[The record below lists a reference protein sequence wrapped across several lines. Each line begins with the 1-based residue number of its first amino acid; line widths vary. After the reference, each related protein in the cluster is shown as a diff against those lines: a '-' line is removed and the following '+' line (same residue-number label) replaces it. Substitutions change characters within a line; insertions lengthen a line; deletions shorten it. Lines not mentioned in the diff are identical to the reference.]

1 MILEIDGGYS
11 GIRYSACHFIP
22 RHEKCS
28 RLHGHSYIVRLRL
41 EGDIGAEGMIMDFV
55 VLKKELKAIIEELD
69 HKVLLPTRNPDAKVD
84 VGEDSVEVNCLGKR
98 YVFPRM
104 DVTLLDIPTTTAE
117 EMAKM
122 MTLRMIDDIRFP
134 ENVRTVSVGLD
145 EERGQTAWYTEV
157 LRCRRPWCCS
167 PAASIPPRRWRRR
180 WRTGARSPPS
190 ASGTARGTP
199 GSSSPPRTSAGTTAW
214 PMWSSTW
221 T

>member
-41 EGDIGAEGMIMDFV
+41 EGDIGADGMLMDFV

-69 HKVLLPTRNPDAKVD
+69 HKTLLPTLSEDVKVTAD
-84 VGEDSVEVNCLGKR
+84 EESVEAVSCGKR

-104 DVTLLDIPTTTAE
+104 DVTLLEIPTTTAE

-122 MTLRMIDDIRFP
+122 MTLRMVSDLDFPPNIRS
-134 ENVRTVSVGLD
+134 VSVGLD

-157 LRCRRPWCCS
+157 LRCRRQWS
-167 PAASIPPRRWRRR
+167 FSREVSIPPPLSPRPW
-180 WRTGARSPPS
+180 TTDARSPRS
-190 ASGTARGTP
+190 ASGTDRGIP
-199 GSSSPPRTSAGTTAW
+199 RSSSPPRTSASTTT
-214 PMWSSTW
+214 STMS
-221 T
+221 